1 MEDGILMPQVF
12 ENGTKKI
19 DEFKVLSDLSQI
31 PGKVNC
37 GDRFSNFT
45 TDQ

>member
-19 DEFKVLSDLSQI
+19 DEFKGQQTLLMVMYLFI
-31 PGKVNC
+31 
-37 GDRFSNFT
+37 
-45 TDQ
+45 